1 MDCIVKFTKNRLNKL
16 IQICMLLLICVIEG
30 HALEP
35 DEILDDQYL
44 ELRARDLSKQLRCL
58 VCRNESI
65 DESNSMIAKDLRAIL
80 RERLL
85 EGDSDG
91 EIMSFLVNRYG
102 EYILLKPKLDKKNII
117 LWFLG
122 PGLFIISLVSV
133 IFSFKRKRNFYMR
146 TNKRL

>member
-1 MDCIVKFTKNRLNKL
+1 
-16 IQICMLLLICVIEG
+16 VIEG
-30 HALEP
+30 HAVEP

-65 DESNSMIAKDLRAIL
+65 DESNSMIAKDLRAVL

-85 EGDSDG
+85 EGDSDR
-91 EIMSFLVNRYG
+91 EVMSFLVNRYG

-122 PGLFIISLVSV
+122 PGLFIVSLLAL
-133 IFSFKRKRNFYMR
+133 IFSFKRKRNFYVR
-146 TNKRL
+146 NNKSS

>member
-1 MDCIVKFTKNRLNKL
+1 MKFTKTRLNKL
-16 IQICMLLLICVIEG
+16 IQICILSLICVIEG
-30 HALEP
+30 HAVEP

-65 DESNSMIAKDLRAIL
+65 DESNSMIAKDLRAVL

-85 EGDSDG
+85 EGDSDR
-91 EIMSFLVNRYG
+91 EVMSFLVNRYG

-122 PGLFIISLVSV
+122 PGLFIVSLLAL
-133 IFSFKRKRNFYMR
+133 IFSFKRRRNFYVR
-146 TNKRL
+146 NNKSS

>member
-35 DEILDDQYL
+35 DEILDDKYL

>member
-1 MDCIVKFTKNRLNKL
+1 MDCIVKFTKSRLNKL
-16 IQICMLLLICVIEG
+16 IQICILSLICVIEG
-30 HALEP
+30 HAVEP

-65 DESNSMIAKDLRAIL
+65 DESNSMIAKDLRAVL

-85 EGDSDG
+85 EGDSDR
-91 EIMSFLVNRYG
+91 EVMSFLVNRYG

-122 PGLFIISLVSV
+122 PGLFIVSLLAL
-133 IFSFKRKRNFYMR
+133 IFSFKRKRNFYVR
-146 TNKRL
+146 NNKSS

>member
-16 IQICMLLLICVIEG
+16 IQICMLSLICVIEG

-146 TNKRL
+146 TNKRS

>member
-1 MDCIVKFTKNRLNKL
+1 MKFTKSRLNKL
-16 IQICMLLLICVIEG
+16 IQICILSLICVIEG
-30 HALEP
+30 HAVEP

-65 DESNSMIAKDLRAIL
+65 DESNSMIAKDLRAVL

-85 EGDSDG
+85 EGDSDR
-91 EIMSFLVNRYG
+91 EVMSFLVNRYG

-122 PGLFIISLVSV
+122 PGLFIVSLLAL
-133 IFSFKRKRNFYMR
+133 IFSFKRKRNFYVR
-146 TNKRL
+146 NNKSS

>member
-1 MDCIVKFTKNRLNKL
+1 MKFTKNRLNKL
-16 IQICMLLLICVIEG
+16 IQICILSLICVIEG
-30 HALEP
+30 HAVEP

-65 DESNSMIAKDLRAIL
+65 DESNSMIAKDLRAVL

-85 EGDSDG
+85 EGDSDR
-91 EIMSFLVNRYG
+91 EVMSFLVNRYG

-122 PGLFIISLVSV
+122 PGLFIVSLLAL
-133 IFSFKRKRNFYMR
+133 IFSFKRKRNFYVR
-146 TNKRL
+146 NNKSS